1 MQKLCIFAFNPIRN
15 LLIIPNQSNKNMGT
29 QFKKE
34 KLLVN
39 ISHDEHSAGE
49 ASALFVAE
57 HLNKA
62 IKSKGFANLILATGA
77 SQFAFIEA
85 IKKLDIDWSK
95 ITVFHLDEYI
105 GIPDTHPASF
115 RKYLKEKI
123 IDSVKPKKMFYING
137 DVDDIEKEIATYE
150 LLLKEYP
157 TDVACI
163 GIGENGHIAFNEPDI
178 ADFNDPKLVKV
189 VQLDAVSRN
198 QQLGEGW
205 FATLEDVPKEAISL
219 TIPAMMNSKVISCMV
234 PDKRKA
240 EAVYNT
246 LHGEITTDCPAS
258 ILRQHPNAVLFLDK
272 DSASKLNV
280 TRNSKNK

>member
-1 MQKLCIFAFNPIRN
+1 MTK
-15 LLIIPNQSNKNMGT
+15 T
-29 QFKKE
+29 QFKKG
-34 KLLVN
+34 KLNVHV
-39 ISHDEHSAGE
+39 SHDEQSAGE

-57 HLNKA
+57 HLNNA

-105 GIPDTHPASF
+105 GIPETHPASF

-123 IDSVKPKKMFYING
+123 IDSVRPKKMYYING
-137 DVDDIEKEIATYE
+137 NADNIDNEIANYE
-150 LLLKEYP
+150 KLLKEHP
-157 TDVACI
+157 ADVACI

-178 ADFNDPKLVKV
+178 ADFNDPKLVKI
-189 VQLDAVSRN
+189 VQLDEVSRN

-205 FATLEDVPKEAISL
+205 FPTLEDVPEEAISL

-246 LHGEITTDCPAS
+246 LNAEISTDCPAT
-258 ILRQHPNAVLFLDK
+258 ILRKHENAVLFLDK
-272 DSASKLNV
+272 DSASKL
-280 TRNSKNK
+280 

>member
-1 MQKLCIFAFNPIRN
+1 MTGIQK
-15 LLIIPNQSNKNMGT
+15 

-34 KLLVN
+34 NLLVN
-39 ISHDEHSAGE
+39 ISQDEQSAGQ

-57 HLNKA
+57 HLNNA
-62 IKSKGFANLILATGA
+62 IKSKGYANLILATGA
-77 SQFAFIEA
+77 SQFAFIDA

-105 GIPDTHPASF
+105 GLPETHPASF

-123 IDSVKPKKMFYING
+123 IDTVNPNKMYYING
-137 DVDDIEKEIATYE
+137 DVEDIDKEIANYEE
-150 LLLKEYP
+150 LLKTHP
-157 TDVACI
+157 ADVACI

-178 ADFNDPKLVKV
+178 ADFNDPKLVKIV
-189 VQLDAVSRN
+189 KLDDVSRN

-205 FATLEDVPKEAISL
+205 FPTLDDVPKEAISL
-219 TIPAMMNSKVISCMV
+219 TIPAMMNAKVISCMV

-246 LHGEITTDCPAS
+246 LNAEISTDCPAT
-258 ILRQHPNAVLFLDK
+258 ILRQHPNTVLFLDQ
-272 DSASKLNV
+272 DSASKL
-280 TRNSKNK
+280 